1 MAKSS
6 NAVFATNGS
15 DRSHAIIEKLK
26 SDVSRYKDRCRALQ
40 AQVEALRNPELAATA
55 AAAAAAAGE
64 RRKSSDGGG
73 SDTSAR
79 LHRFHRLAQT
89 VKSSAD
95 AAEKS
100 SKVTLNGK
108 KLIIQQPQQLQS
120 VSGSPLDLGKL
131 KHRKK

>member
-6 NAVFATNGS
+6 NAVFSTNGS
-15 DRSHAIIEKLK
+15 DRDHAVVEKLK
-26 SDVSRYKDRCRALQ
+26 ADVSRYKNRCRALL
-40 AQVEALRNPELAATA
+40 AQIEAFKNPDV
-55 AAAAAAAGE
+55 AAAAAGE

-79 LHRFHRLAQT
+79 LHRFQRLAQT
-89 VKSSAD
+89 VKSATD
-95 AAEKS
+95 AEKS

-108 KLIIQQPQQLQS
+108 KLIIQQPQQQQH
-120 VSGSPLDLGKL
+120 VSGSPLDHGKL